1 MNNLPSNVFV
11 IRDAE
16 TLKAI
21 SDPLRLKIFGLLQD
35 QNMTVKQLAEILE
48 VAPTRL
54 YYHMNQLESLGL
66 IRVAATRVVAGII
79 EKQYRASATRV
90 SVDRAL
96 FSPGAAPVNET
107 IETMLT
113 AILDGVRDAV
123 RESVRTE
130 LVNPE
135 RESPAEGGLLLGRRW
150 MRLTAEEAGELYES
164 LSALL
169 KEFDGRHQDGLV
181 IGTHLYEV
189 LLGLYPVTTP
199 AENTETE
206 IDPDA

>member
-1 MNNLPSNVFV
+1 MNELPGNVFI

-21 SDPLRLKIFGLLQD
+21 SDPLRLQIFGLLQD
-35 QNMTVKQLAEILE
+35 RTMTVKQLAELLE

-54 YYHMNQLESLGL
+54 YYHMNQLESIGL
-66 IRVAATRVVAGII
+66 IRVAETRIVAGII
-79 EKQYRASATRV
+79 EKHYRATATRV

-107 IETMLT
+107 IEAMLT

-123 RESVRTE
+123 RESVRRG
-130 LVNPE
+130 LVDPE

-150 MRLTAEEAGELYES
+150 MQLTTAEAEELYQR
-164 LSALL
+164 LVSAL
-169 KEFDGRHQDGLV
+169 KEFDRRHRDDTDAAVLP
-181 IGTHLYEV
+181 YEV
-189 LLGLYPVTTP
+189 LLGLYPVTEP
-199 AENTETE
+199 VENVEKRDE
-206 IDPDA
+206 PDA

>member
-11 IRDAE
+11 IRDAD

-35 QNMTVKQLAEILE
+35 QNMTVKQLAVILE

-96 FSPGAAPVNET
+96 FSPGTAPVNET

-123 RESVRTE
+123 RESVQAE

-150 MRLTAEEAGELYES
+150 MRLTTAEAGELYDG
-164 LSALL
+164 LVALL
-169 KEFDGRHQDGLV
+169 EEFDSRHQDGLFT
-181 IGTHLYEV
+181 GTHPYEV
-189 LLGLYPVTTP
+189 LLGLYPVTES